1 MPASSG
7 GSEGELMSASS
18 QLHGI
23 GASLALHGG
32 SIMPFRRDICNSG
45 QLLARTRRLMAVSV
59 SLREGLVS
67 SNFVDVC
74 PLELVTLPMAQL
86 AWNLDFDPRLSAPS

>member
-1 MPASSG
+1 
-7 GSEGELMSASS
+7 
-18 QLHGI
+18 
-23 GASLALHGG
+23 
-32 SIMPFRRDICNSG
+32 
-45 QLLARTRRLMAVSV
+45 MAVSV
-59 SLREGLVS
+59 SLREGLMS